1 MRTTYKHTSTKDNE
15 ELQSNEIKIYGVA
28 HLDHNSSMEFIAE
41 QVRLQQYNIGEISQA
56 NLQCY
61 SSPRDV
67 NSQLREVERNLD
79 MIIQNLIQRD

>member
-1 MRTTYKHTSTKDNE
+1 MKTTYKHTSTKDNKE
-15 ELQSNEIKIYGVA
+15 FESNEIKIYGVG

-56 NLQCY
+56 NIRCY

-67 NSQLREVERNLD
+67 NEQLLQVERNLD
-79 MIIQNLIQRD
+79 LIIKNLIQRD